1 MPIFGTFLVGEFF
14 LEEDDFPRK
23 PYFFGARDTF
33 ISFL

>member
-1 MPIFGTFLVGEFF
+1 MPIFGTFLVGGFF